1 MGEHMQTRNPEGR
14 PADTVLKPL
23 VAVTERVGLAPLSS
37 RLASIRAWLSDDL
50 AHLERAIR
58 DGADAAELG
67 EFEVE
72 EHLAVQTARYLL
84 GRPGKRIRPLCVMLG
99 ARMGGR
105 EMDREV
111 KDLAVACELIHAA
124 TLLHDDVIDEG
135 TERRGVPAARV
146 VYGNSASVLA
156 GDHLLLYA
164 LKLVESVGYRRLLS
178 NVLDTIADMVTA
190 EAIQLEQRGRF
201 EPNRSTYLQVI
212 QGKTAGLFRFA
223 LAAGGT
229 LGGLPSDQVAE
240 LGQVGNALGLAFQLM
255 DDVLDVE
262 GNTSSLGKDL
272 LVDLREGKLTWPFI
286 LACERDPKFI
296 TLLQQYVQD
305 SKTNEDLSASEII
318 LRLKTTGAIVD
329 TRKFAEAQGAEAR
342 QLLAG
347 LPVGATRTAIEAVID
362 SAIRRKK

>member
-1 MGEHMQTRNPEGR
+1 MGEHVQTRNQNGR

-37 RLASIRAWLSDDL
+37 RLATIRAWLSDDL

-67 EFEVE
+67 DFDVE

-105 EMDREV
+105 ELDREV
-111 KDLAVACELIHAA
+111 KDLAVACELVHAA

-164 LKLVESVGYRRLLS
+164 LKLVEGVGYRRLLS
-178 NVLDTIADMVTA
+178 TMLDTIADMVTA

-201 EPNRSTYLQVI
+201 EPNRGTYLQVI

-223 LAAGGT
+223 LAAGAT
-229 LGGLPSDQVAE
+229 LGGLSPEQVAA

-262 GNTSSLGKDL
+262 GTTDDLGKDL

-286 LACERDPKFI
+286 LAAERDPDFVPM
-296 TLLQQYVQD
+296 LQAYVAPDAD
-305 SKTNEDLSASEII
+305 SSAPQASDII
-318 LRLKTTGAIVD
+318 KKLVSTRAIID
-329 TRKFAEAQGAEAR
+329 TRVFAEAQGEEAR

-347 LPVGATRTAIEAVID
+347 LPKGTTRAAIEAVID